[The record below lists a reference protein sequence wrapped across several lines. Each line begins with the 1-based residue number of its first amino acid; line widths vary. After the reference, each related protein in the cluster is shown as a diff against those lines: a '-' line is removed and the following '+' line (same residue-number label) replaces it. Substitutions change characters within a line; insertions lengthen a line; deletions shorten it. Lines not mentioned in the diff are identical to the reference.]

1 MNDNWNEI
9 VDELH
14 PLLGKSAK
22 YEFKKAIESCF
33 RMLGWRKSNGSMLQ
47 NLSLTNGGMVD
58 LMLTIPQEDGT
69 RKPCFPVFIKN
80 DGNAALILSAMEEFS
95 VNMAIS
101 FGATV
106 SLYYRADNNAT
117 VKCICDIKYDVS
129 DENGSEI
136 CRLLSSTSFSM
147 DNLEAYFSLLSQ
159 SVMPDLILRHEIGR
173 IISDP
178 AMLKDIVAQYLIQQ
192 GCTPESTNKALEKL
206 RFVVSTKVNEILDR
220 KMPSPGTT
228 LDTTKFSLDGKN
240 FMNKRSFVLYIIK
253 KYVEDHP
260 SVTYDDLEK
269 QFPSEIHSKNRGVV
283 RPLSLVKEWM
293 KDNPDVQKRFD
304 MKPNEIINLQ
314 DGIQVVVHNQ
324 WGKFFP
330 RFLAVA
336 KTLYEPIYSNQ
347 PYNADVIVWGENQSS
362 PEGIVQ
368 ESETGIRISKKSFE
382 TFKHGK

>member
-14 PLLGKSAK
+14 PLLGKSTK
-22 YEFKKAIESCF
+22 NEFKIAIESCF
-33 RMLGWRKSNGSMLQ
+33 RVLGWRKSNGSMLQ
-47 NLSLTNGGMVD
+47 NLSLTNGGVVD
-58 LMLTIPQEDGT
+58 LILTIPQEDGT
-69 RKPCFPVFIKN
+69 RKPCFPVFIKKE
-80 DGNAALILSAMEEFS
+80 GNTALIQSAMEEFS

-101 FGATV
+101 FGDTV
-106 SLYYRADNNAT
+106 SLYYRADNDAA

-129 DENGSEI
+129 DENGSDV
-136 CRLLSSTSFSM
+136 CGLLSSMSFSM

-159 SVMPDLILRHEIGR
+159 SVMPDLILRDEIGR
-173 IISDP
+173 IISNP
-178 AMLKDIVAQYLIQQ
+178 GRLKDIVAQYLIQQ
-192 GCTPESTNKALEKL
+192 GCIPESTNKALEEL
-206 RFVVSTKVNEILDR
+206 RFVVSTKANETLY
-220 KMPSPGTT
+220 KKTPSSGTT
-228 LDTTKFSLDGKN
+228 LDTTKFSLDGQN
-240 FMNKRSFVLYIIK
+240 FMNKKRFVLYIIK

-314 DGIQVVVHNQ
+314 DGTQVVVHNQ
-324 WGKFFP
+324 WGTFFP

-336 KTLYEPIYSNQ
+336 KTLYAPIYSNQ
-347 PYNADVIVWGENQSS
+347 PYNEDVIVWGEHQSS

-368 ESETGIRISKKSFE
+368 ESEPGIRISEKSFE
-382 TFKHGK
+382 TFKQRK